1 MRTPSVLVS
10 VRISRSSAA
19 LSAGLHSTVS
29 SVPGR
34 PFFMITGVSI
44 ASSAPRASAVS
55 ATYASTCGDRS
66 SSAVSSTVTV
76 SQFVA
81 WDFSAIASGSHLSP
95 TLIRSTLGK
104 SFEFRVPAPYPI
116 RSTRIAGCGPKTGPI
131 ARSSAAP
138 VGVTS
143 SCSTCAE

>member
-44 ASSAPRASAVS
+44 ASSAPCASAVS

-66 SSAVSSTVTV
+66 SSAVSITVTV
-76 SQFVA
+76 SQF
-81 WDFSAIASGSHLSP
+81 SPAIASVSLASP
-95 TLIRSTLGK
+95 TLTRSTLGN

-116 RSTRIAGCGPKTGPI
+116 RSTRIAGCGPKTGPM